1 MLIINPYIFKQF
13 PEITFGFSTKVGLQR
28 KKPYYFNMSYSVG
41 DDPKNITENRK
52 IFFNKLGLDKESV
65 AYQKQVHGYKISIV
79 DSGGACG
86 TSDAMITDKNNIGLA
101 ISTADCCAVFIYDP
115 VKKVLAG
122 VHSGWRG
129 TSKEILLKVL
139 QTLSNEFDSAPGDLI
154 CYLSPS
160 ISAANYEVGAEV
172 AEQFDLN
179 YLKQK
184 NGKYLLD
191 IPKINEDLLLNYG
204 VIPQNIQVSNLCS
217 YEYSSILHSYR
228 RDGKKSGRA
237 LGVIAMRGG
246 A

>member
-41 DDPKNITENRK
+41 DDKNKVSENRTA
-52 IFFNKLGLDKESV
+52 FFKQLELDSESI
-65 AYQKQVHGYKISIV
+65 AYQKQVHSDKIIFV
-79 DSGGACG
+79 NAGGACG

-115 VKKVLAG
+115 VNKVLAG

-160 ISAANYEVGAEV
+160 ISQQNYEVGAEV

-237 LGVIAMRGG
+237 LGVIAMRGDE
-246 A
+246 